1 MAEGETGNQFRLL
14 QKRLASRMRVKQM
27 ERSGVPAFLCHEAG
41 DFAKLP
47 SGGEFWD

>member
-1 MAEGETGNQFRLL
+1 MAPMPWDWSTS
-14 QKRLASRMRVKQM
+14 AMTISRMRVKQM